1 MPPERPLPPLGRRR
15 ARVTGSEDDGAFR
28 LLSVVDRE
36 GPEPLPGQFYMVAR
50 APDWQGVNGR
60 PYLPRALS
68 FVEAGPE
75 EGATR
80 VKFLLHEVGPGTA
93 DLIRLEPGEECWLAG
108 PFGRPFSAP
117 TNLVEGAAG
126 AVLVGGG
133 IGIAPLAPLR
143 RQLIERGV
151 PTRVLL
157 GFRAPEMAGGVDRLF
172 GCEEVRV
179 AYESGGGS
187 PARVTDLL
195 AVVLAGSDAG
205 RSAVYSCGPP
215 GMLEAVRKMCEE
227 KGVAVELALESPMA
241 CGYGACFGCA
251 VPRPDGGY
259 LRLCIDGPVV
269 RGDEIATASAGEVRG

>member
-1 MPPERPLPPLGRRR
+1 MPPDRPLPPLGRGR
-15 ARVTGSEDDGAFR
+15 AGVAHSRVDGAFR
-28 LLSVVDRE
+28 LLTLVDRE

-50 APDWQGVNGR
+50 SPDWQGSGGR

-68 FVEAGPE
+68 FAGVE
-75 EGATR
+75 R
-80 VKFLLHEVGPGTA
+80 VEQGVEVEFLLDEVGPGTG
-93 DLIRLEPGEECWLAG
+93 DLARLEAGDECWLTG
-108 PFGRPFSAP
+108 PFGRPFSDP
-117 TNLVEGAAG
+117 SELTDRVAG

-143 RQLIERGV
+143 RRLIGRGT

-157 GFRAPEMAGGVDRLF
+157 GFREPNAAGGVDRLF

-179 AYESGGGS
+179 AYEAKAGPS
-187 PARVTDLL
+187 ARVTDLL
-195 AVVLAGSDAG
+195 ALVLAGDDAS

-215 GMLEAVRKMCEE
+215 GMLEAVRTMCADR
-227 KGVAVELALESPMA
+227 GVTVELALESPMA

-251 VPRPDGGY
+251 VPRADGGY

-269 RGDEIATASAGEVRG
+269 RGDEIASASAGEAHG